1 MLHSPA
7 SQQTAGCPCSV
18 LPTVPTPT
26 QLSPVRRKRG
36 SPPFPTTTAFPP
48 LSLSL
53 SHLSYTTNRS
63 HTICPY
69 NSGTAYPHPQST
81 ISRFCWP
88 RFATQPPP
96 PFFPRFFFSL
106 IALDSVILSS
116 SMLFFHSRD
125 RDLSH
130 GRAIEPLMFTSNT
143 TTNLRLLLLD
153 SL

>member
-18 LPTVPTPT
+18 LPTVPTV
-26 QLSPVRRKRG
+26 SPVRRKRG

-48 LSLSL
+48 LPLSPI
-53 SHLSYTTNRS
+53 SPTTNRS

-88 RFATQPPP
+88 RFSTQLPPLFF
-96 PFFPRFFFSL
+96 PFFFTL

-125 RDLSH
+125 RDLS
-130 GRAIEPLMFTSNT
+130 RSRDSAPMFTSNT
-143 TTNLRLLLLD
+143 TTNWRLLLLD